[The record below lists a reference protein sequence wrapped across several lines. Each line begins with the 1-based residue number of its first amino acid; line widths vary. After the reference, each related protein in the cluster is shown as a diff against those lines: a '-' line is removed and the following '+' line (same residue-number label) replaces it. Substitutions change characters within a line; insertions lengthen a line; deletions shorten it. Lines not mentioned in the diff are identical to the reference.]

1 MKKGFTLVELL
12 AVIIILGAIF
22 AITFPLVTD
31 NIRKTEEKAF
41 NLQKEQIIAAA
52 KDMVI
57 KEYVVIPDKQSITL
71 YVGELKRKGLLPIK
85 MINAKTKLTISNES
99 NVVISRENNSYSY
112 DVNIIDLEEES
123 TENNENAPVIRLNG
137 NYVEYVEINTE
148 YVEKGGTAYS
158 NTGSPLT
165 LNPPQ
170 IKLNDNE
177 GGEIDTSKLGTY
189 KLIYSVTDKGLTTTS
204 IRTVVV
210 RDTIPPVIYFPENN
224 IVKVSEL
231 NGSYVGKGVY
241 AIDNSNEDNINV
253 TYVSSLS
260 NVPGKHVILYTPK
273 DPSGNTTNAKR
284 VITVVNLSLIHI

>member
-1 MKKGFTLVELL
+1 MRRGFTLVELL

-99 NVVISRENNSYSY
+99 TVVISRENNSYSY
-112 DVNIIDLEEES
+112 DVNIIDLEES

-148 YVEKGGTAYS
+148 YVEKGGAAYS
-158 NTGSPLT
+158 NTGSPLI

-170 IKLNDNE
+170 IKSNDNE
-177 GGEIDTSKLGTY
+177 EGKIDTSKLGTY
-189 KLIYSVTDKGLTTTS
+189 KLIYSATANGLTTTS

-210 RDTIPPVIYFPENN
+210 RDTISPVIYFPENN

-231 NGSYVGKGVY
+231 AGFPVEEGVY
-241 AIDNSNEDNINV
+241 AIDNSNEGINV
-253 TYVSSLS
+253 TTVSSLS
-260 NVPGKHVILYTPK
+260 NTPGKHVILYTAK
-273 DPSGNTTNAKR
+273 DSSGNTTNAKR
-284 VITVVNLSLIHI
+284 VITVVND

>member
-137 NYVEYVEINTE
+137 NYVEYVEINTK

-165 LNPPQ
+165 LNLQ
-170 IKLNDNE
+170 IKSNDN
-177 GGEIDTSKLGTY
+177 GGEEIVTSQLGTY
-189 KLIYSVTDKGLTTTS
+189 KLIYSATDNGLTTTS

-210 RDTIPPVIYFPENN
+210 RDTIPPVISFPENN
-224 IVKVSEL
+224 IVKVSKL
-231 NGSYVGKGVY
+231 NGSYVEEGVY
-241 AIDNSNEDNINV
+241 AIDNSNEGIKV
-253 TYVSSLS
+253 THVSSLS
-260 NVPGKHVILYTPK
+260 NVPGKHVILYTAK
-273 DPSGNTTNAKR
+273 DSSGNTTNAKR
-284 VITVVNLSLIHI
+284 VITVVND

>member
-189 KLIYSVTDKGLTTTS
+189 KLIYSVTDKGLTTTN

-210 RDTIPPVIYFPENN
+210 RDTIPPVIYFPEDN

-231 NGSYVGKGVY
+231 NGSYVEKGVY
-241 AIDNSNEDNINV
+241 AIDNSNEVDV
-253 TYVSSLS
+253 THVSSLS
-260 NVPGKHVILYTPK
+260 NVPGKHVILYTAK

-284 VITVVNLSLIHI
+284 VITVVND

>member
-1 MKKGFTLVELL
+1 VKKGFTLVELL

-22 AITFPLVTD
+22 TITFPLVTD

-165 LNPPQ
+165 LNSPQ

-177 GGEIDTSKLGTY
+177 VDEIVTSQLGTY
-189 KLIYSVTDKGLTTTS
+189 KLIYSATDDNNGLTTTS

-210 RDTIPPVIYFPENN
+210 RDTIPPVIYFPEDN

-231 NGSYVGKGVY
+231 NGAYVKKGVY
-241 AIDNSNEDNINV
+241 AIDNSNIGINV
-253 TYVSSLS
+253 TIVSSLS
-260 NVPGKHVILYTPK
+260 NVPGKHVILYTAK
-273 DPSGNTTNAKR
+273 DSSGNTTNAKR
-284 VITVVNLSLIHI
+284 VITVVND

>member
-189 KLIYSVTDKGLTTTS
+189 KLIYSVTDKGLTTTN

-210 RDTIPPVIYFPENN
+210 RDTISPIIYFPENN

-231 NGSYVGKGVY
+231 AGFLVEEGVY
-241 AIDNSNEDNINV
+241 AIDNSNENITV
-253 TYVSSLS
+253 THESSLS
-260 NVPGKHVILYTPK
+260 NIPGKYVILYTAK
-273 DPSGNTTNAKR
+273 DSSRNTTNAKR
-284 VITVVNLSLIHI
+284 VVTVVND

>member
-158 NTGSPLT
+158 NTGIPLK
-165 LNPPQ
+165 LNLQ
-170 IKLNDNE
+170 IKSNDN
-177 GGEIDTSKLGTY
+177 GGEEIETSELGTY
-189 KLIYSVTDKGLTTTS
+189 KLIYSATDKNGLTTTS

-210 RDTIPPVIYFPENN
+210 RDTIPPVIYFPEDN

-231 NGSYVGKGVY
+231 NGSYVEEGVY
-241 AIDNSNEDNINV
+241 AIDNSNDKINV
-253 TYVSSLS
+253 TCVSSLS
-260 NVPGKHVILYTPK
+260 NVPGKHVILYTAK

-284 VITVVNLSLIHI
+284 VITVVND

>member
-210 RDTIPPVIYFPENN
+210 RDTIPPVISFPEDN
-224 IVKVSEL
+224 IVKVSK
-231 NGSYVGKGVY
+231 VGGFDVRARVY
-241 AIDNSNEDNINV
+241 AIDNSKGDITV
-253 TYVSSLS
+253 THESSLS
-260 NVPGKHVILYTPK
+260 NIPGKYVILYTAK

-284 VITVVNLSLIHI
+284 VITVVND

>member
-31 NIRKTEEKAF
+31 NIRKSEEKAF
-41 NLQKEQIIAAA
+41 NLQKEQIVAAA

-99 NVVISRENNSYSY
+99 TVVISRENNSYSY

-177 GGEIDTSKLGTY
+177 GDEIDTSKLGTY
-189 KLIYSVTDKGLTTTS
+189 KLIYSVTDKGLTTTN

-210 RDTIPPVIYFPENN
+210 RDTIPPVIYFPEDN

-231 NGSYVGKGVY
+231 NGSYVNKGVY
-241 AIDNSNEDNINV
+241 AIDNSNIGINV
-253 TYVSSLS
+253 TNVSSLS
-260 NVPGKHVILYTPK
+260 NVPGKHVILYTAK

-284 VITVVNLSLIHI
+284 VITVVND

>member
-137 NYVEYVEINTE
+137 NYIEYVEINTE

-158 NTGSPLT
+158 NTGSPLS
-165 LNPPQ
+165 LNLQ
-170 IKLNDNE
+170 IKSNDN
-177 GGEIDTSKLGTY
+177 GGEEIVTSQLGTY
-189 KLIYSVTDKGLTTTS
+189 KLIYSATDNGLTTTS

-210 RDTIPPVIYFPENN
+210 RDTIPPVISFPENN
-224 IVKVSEL
+224 IVKVSKL
-231 NGSYVGKGVY
+231 NGSYVEEGVY
-241 AIDNSNEDNINV
+241 AIYNSNEGIKV
-253 TYVSSLS
+253 THVSSLS
-260 NVPGKHVILYTPK
+260 NVPGKHVILYTAK
-273 DPSGNTTNAKR
+273 DSSGNTTNAKR
-284 VITVVNLSLIHI
+284 VITVVND

>member
-158 NTGSPLT
+158 NTGSPSP
-165 LNPPQ
+165 LNSPQ

-177 GGEIDTSKLGTY
+177 VDEIVTSQLGTY
-189 KLIYSVTDKGLTTTS
+189 KLIYSATDDNNGLTTTS

-210 RDTIPPVIYFPENN
+210 RDTIPPVIYFPEDN
-224 IVKVSEL
+224 IVKVSKVS
-231 NGSYVGKGVY
+231 GFDVRARVY
-241 AIDNSNEDNINV
+241 AIDNSENDV
-253 TYVSSLS
+253 TAIPLSSLS
-260 NVPGKHVILYTPK
+260 NVPGKHVILYTAK

-284 VITVVNLSLIHI
+284 VITVVND

>member
-158 NTGSPLT
+158 NTGSSLI
-165 LNPPQ
+165 LNSPQ
-170 IKLNDNE
+170 IKSNDNE

-231 NGSYVGKGVY
+231 AGFLAEEGVY
-241 AIDNSNEDNINV
+241 AIDNSNIGINV
-253 TYVSSLS
+253 TNVSSLS
-260 NVPGKHVILYTPK
+260 NVPGKHVILYTAK

-284 VITVVNLSLIHI
+284 VITVVND

>member
-22 AITFPLVTD
+22 TITFPLVTD
-31 NIRKTEEKAF
+31 NIRKTEKKAF

-189 KLIYSVTDKGLTTTS
+189 KLIYSVTDKGLTTTN

-210 RDTIPPVIYFPENN
+210 RDTILPVIYFPENN
-224 IVKVSEL
+224 IVKASEIS
-231 NGSYVGKGVY
+231 GFDVEEGVY
-241 AIDNSNEDNINV
+241 AIDNSKGDITV
-253 TYVSSLS
+253 THESSLS
-260 NVPGKHVILYTPK
+260 NIPGKYVILYTAK

-284 VITVVNLSLIHI
+284 VITVVND

>member
-158 NTGSPLT
+158 NTGSSLPLN
-165 LNPPQ
+165 LQ

-177 GGEIDTSKLGTY
+177 VDEIATSQLGTY
-189 KLIYSVTDKGLTTTS
+189 KLIYSVTDKNNGLTTTS

-210 RDTIPPVIYFPENN
+210 RDTIPPVIYFPEDN

-231 NGSYVGKGVY
+231 NGSYVEKGVY
-241 AIDNSNEDNINV
+241 AIDNSNEVDV
-253 TYVSSLS
+253 THVSSLS
-260 NVPGKHVILYTPK
+260 NVPGKHVILYTAK

-284 VITVVNLSLIHI
+284 VITVVND

>member
-22 AITFPLVTD
+22 AITFSLVTD

-177 GGEIDTSKLGTY
+177 VDEIETSKLGTY
-189 KLIYSVTDKGLTTTS
+189 KLIYSATDDNNGLTTTS

-210 RDTIPPVIYFPENN
+210 RDTIPPVIYFPEDN

-231 NGSYVGKGVY
+231 NGSYVEKGVY
-241 AIDNSNEDNINV
+241 AIDNSNEVDV
-253 TYVSSLS
+253 THVSSLS
-260 NVPGKHVILYTPK
+260 NVPGKHVILYTAK

-284 VITVVNLSLIHI
+284 VITVVND

>member
-31 NIRKTEEKAF
+31 NIRKSEEKAF
-41 NLQKEQIIAAA
+41 NLQKEQIVAAA

-189 KLIYSVTDKGLTTTS
+189 KLIYSVTDKGLTTTN

-210 RDTIPPVIYFPENN
+210 RDTISPVIYFPENN
-224 IVKVSEL
+224 IVKASKISGFDVEE
-231 NGSYVGKGVY
+231 GVY
-241 AIDNSNEDNINV
+241 AIDNSKGDITV
-253 TYVSSLS
+253 THESSLS
-260 NVPGKHVILYTPK
+260 NIPGKYVILYTAK
-273 DPSGNTTNAKR
+273 DSSGNTTNAKR
-284 VITVVNLSLIHI
+284 VITVVND

>member
-189 KLIYSVTDKGLTTTS
+189 KLIYSVTDKGLTTTN

-210 RDTIPPVIYFPENN
+210 RDTISPVIYFPENN
-224 IVKVSEL
+224 IVKASEIS
-231 NGSYVGKGVY
+231 GFDVEEGVC
-241 AIDNSNEDNINV
+241 AIDNSKGDITV
-253 TYVSSLS
+253 THESSLS
-260 NVPGKHVILYTPK
+260 NIPGKYVILYTAK

-284 VITVVNLSLIHI
+284 VITVVND

>member
-31 NIRKTEEKAF
+31 NIRKSEEKAF
-41 NLQKEQIIAAA
+41 NLQKEQIAAA

-99 NVVISRENNSYSY
+99 TVVISRENNSYSY

-137 NYVEYVEINTE
+137 NYVEYVETGKTINHYYLDIAGKKMTLTGK
-148 YVEKGGTAYS
+148 YDSTRTM
-158 NTGSPLT
+158 NT
-165 LNPPQ
+165 
-170 IKLNDNE
+170 K
-177 GGEIDTSKLGTY
+177 
-189 KLIYSVTDKGLTTTS
+189 KLILDKPYLFFKL
-204 IRTVVV
+204 
-210 RDTIPPVIYFPENN
+210 YKEN
-224 IVKVSEL
+224 IQKSWF
-231 NGSYVGKGVY
+231 
-241 AIDNSNEDNINV
+241 I
-253 TYVSSLS
+253 
-260 NVPGKHVILYTPK
+260 
-273 DPSGNTTNAKR
+273 
-284 VITVVNLSLIHI
+284 

>member
-170 IKLNDNE
+170 IKSNDNE
-177 GGEIDTSKLGTY
+177 GGKIETSKLGTY
-189 KLIYSVTDKGLTTTS
+189 KLIYSATDKNGLTATS

-210 RDTIPPVIYFPENN
+210 RDTIPPVIYFPEDN
-224 IVKVSEL
+224 IVKVSKVS
-231 NGSYVGKGVY
+231 GFDVKAGVY
-241 AIDNSNEDNINV
+241 AIDNSENGV
-253 TYVSSLS
+253 TAIPISSLS
-260 NVPGKHVILYTPK
+260 NVPGKHVILYTAK

-284 VITVVNLSLIHI
+284 VITVVND

>member
-22 AITFPLVTD
+22 TITFPLVTD

-158 NTGSPLT
+158 NTGSSLPLN
-165 LNPPQ
+165 LQ
-170 IKLNDNE
+170 IKSNDNE
-177 GGEIDTSKLGTY
+177 GGKIETSKLGTY
-189 KLIYSVTDKGLTTTS
+189 KLIYSATDDNGLTTTS

-210 RDTIPPVIYFPENN
+210 RDTIPPVIYFPEDN

-231 NGSYVGKGVY
+231 NGSYVEKGVY
-241 AIDNSNEDNINV
+241 AIDNSNEVDV
-253 TYVSSLS
+253 THVSSLS
-260 NVPGKHVILYTPK
+260 NVPGKHVILYTAK

-284 VITVVNLSLIHI
+284 VITVVND

>member
-31 NIRKTEEKAF
+31 NIRKSEEKAF
-41 NLQKEQIIAAA
+41 NLQKEQIVAAA

-189 KLIYSVTDKGLTTTS
+189 KLIYSVTDKGLTTTN

-210 RDTIPPVIYFPENN
+210 RDTISPIIYFPENN
-224 IVKVSEL
+224 IVKVSEIS
-231 NGSYVGKGVY
+231 GFDVEEGVY
-241 AIDNSNEDNINV
+241 AIDNSKGDITV
-253 TYVSSLS
+253 THESSLS
-260 NVPGKHVILYTPK
+260 NIPGKYVILYTAK
-273 DPSGNTTNAKR
+273 DSSGNTTNAKR
-284 VITVVNLSLIHI
+284 VITVVND

>member
-158 NTGSPLT
+158 NTGIPLE
-165 LNPPQ
+165 LNLQ
-170 IKLNDNE
+170 IKSNDNE
-177 GGEIDTSKLGTY
+177 GEKIETSKLGTY

-231 NGSYVGKGVY
+231 NGSYVEKGVY
-241 AIDNSNEDNINV
+241 AIDNSNIGIDV
-253 TYVSSLS
+253 TNVSSLS
-260 NVPGKHVILYTPK
+260 NVPGKHVILYTAK

-284 VITVVNLSLIHI
+284 VITVVND

>member
-22 AITFPLVTD
+22 AITFSLVTD

-41 NLQKEQIIAAA
+41 NFQKEQIIAAA

-224 IVKVSEL
+224 IVKASEIS
-231 NGSYVGKGVY
+231 GFDVEEGVY
-241 AIDNSNEDNINV
+241 AIDNSKGDITVIHE
-253 TYVSSLS
+253 SSLS
-260 NVPGKHVILYTPK
+260 NIPGKYVILYTAK

-284 VITVVNLSLIHI
+284 VITVVND

>member
-71 YVGELKRKGLLPIK
+71 YLGELKRKGLLPIK

-158 NTGSPLT
+158 NTGIPLK
-165 LNPPQ
+165 LNLQ
-170 IKLNDNE
+170 IKSNDN
-177 GGEIDTSKLGTY
+177 GGEEIETSELGTY
-189 KLIYSVTDKGLTTTS
+189 KLIYSATDKNGLTTTS

-210 RDTIPPVIYFPENN
+210 RDTIPPVIYFPEDN

-231 NGSYVGKGVY
+231 NGSYVEEGVY
-241 AIDNSNEDNINV
+241 AIDNSNDKINV
-253 TYVSSLS
+253 TCVSSLS
-260 NVPGKHVILYTPK
+260 NVPGKHVILYTAK

-284 VITVVNLSLIHI
+284 VITVVND

>member
-189 KLIYSVTDKGLTTTS
+189 KLIYSATDKNNGLTTTS

-210 RDTIPPVIYFPENN
+210 RDTIPPVIYFPEDN
-224 IVKVSEL
+224 IVKLSKVS
-231 NGSYVGKGVY
+231 GFDVRARVY
-241 AIDNSNEDNINV
+241 AIDNSNDKINV
-253 TYVSSLS
+253 TPVSSLS
-260 NVPGKHVILYTPK
+260 NVPGKHVILYTAK
-273 DPSGNTTNAKR
+273 DSSGNTTNAKR
-284 VITVVNLSLIHI
+284 VITVVND

>member
-22 AITFPLVTD
+22 AITFSLVTD

-41 NLQKEQIIAAA
+41 NFQKEQIIAAA

-158 NTGSPLT
+158 NTGSPLP
-165 LNPPQ
+165 LNSPQ

-177 GGEIDTSKLGTY
+177 VDEIVTSQLGTY
-189 KLIYSVTDKGLTTTS
+189 KLIYSATDDNNGLTTTS

-210 RDTIPPVIYFPENN
+210 RDTIPPVIYFPEDN

-231 NGSYVGKGVY
+231 NGAYVKKGVY
-241 AIDNSNEDNINV
+241 AIDNSNIGINV
-253 TYVSSLS
+253 TLVSSLS
-260 NVPGKHVILYTPK
+260 NVPGKHVILYTAK
-273 DPSGNTTNAKR
+273 DSSGNTTNAKR
-284 VITVVNLSLIHI
+284 VITVVND

>member
-71 YVGELKRKGLLPIK
+71 YVGELKRKGFLPIK
-85 MINAKTKLTISNES
+85 MINSKTKLTISNES

-158 NTGSPLT
+158 NTGSSLPLN
-165 LNPPQ
+165 LQ
-170 IKLNDNE
+170 IKSNDNE
-177 GGEIDTSKLGTY
+177 GGEIYTSKLGTY
-189 KLIYSVTDKGLTTTS
+189 KLIYSATDDNNGLTTTS

-231 NGSYVGKGVY
+231 NGSYVEKGVY
-241 AIDNSNEDNINV
+241 AIDNSNIGINV

-260 NVPGKHVILYTPK
+260 NVPGKHVILYTAK

-284 VITVVNLSLIHI
+284 VITVVND

>member
-99 NVVISRENNSYSY
+99 TVVISRENNSYSY

-165 LNPPQ
+165 LNSPQ

-177 GGEIDTSKLGTY
+177 VDEIVTSQLGTY
-189 KLIYSVTDKGLTTTS
+189 KLIYSATDDNNGLTTTS

-210 RDTIPPVIYFPENN
+210 RDTIPPVIYFPEDN

-231 NGSYVGKGVY
+231 NGSYVEEGVY
-241 AIDNSNEDNINV
+241 AIDNSNDKINV
-253 TYVSSLS
+253 TCVSSLS
-260 NVPGKHVILYTPK
+260 NVPGKHVILYTAK

-284 VITVVNLSLIHI
+284 VITVVND

>member
-57 KEYVVIPDKQSITL
+57 KEYVVIPDKQSVTL

-210 RDTIPPVIYFPENN
+210 RDTIPPVIYFPEDN
-224 IVKVSEL
+224 IVKVSKVS
-231 NGSYVGKGVY
+231 GFDVRARVY
-241 AIDNSNEDNINV
+241 AFDNSGNNV
-253 TYVSSLS
+253 TAIPLSSLS
-260 NVPGKHVILYTPK
+260 NVPGKHVILYTAK

-284 VITVVNLSLIHI
+284 VITVVND

>member
-148 YVEKGGTAYS
+148 YVEKSGTAYS
-158 NTGSPLT
+158 NTGIPLK
-165 LNPPQ
+165 LNLQ
-170 IKLNDNE
+170 IKSNDN
-177 GGEIDTSKLGTY
+177 GGEEIETSELGTY
-189 KLIYSVTDKGLTTTS
+189 KLIYSATDKNGLTTTS

-210 RDTIPPVIYFPENN
+210 RDTIPPVIYFPEDN

-231 NGSYVGKGVY
+231 NGSYVEEGVY
-241 AIDNSNEDNINV
+241 AIDNSKGDITV
-253 TYVSSLS
+253 THESSLS
-260 NVPGKHVILYTPK
+260 NIPGKYVILYTAK

-284 VITVVNLSLIHI
+284 VITVVND

>member
-137 NYVEYVEINTE
+137 NYVEYVEINTK
-148 YVEKGGTAYS
+148 YVEKGGTAYL
-158 NTGSPLT
+158 NTGSPLP
-165 LNPPQ
+165 LNSPQ

-177 GGEIDTSKLGTY
+177 VDEIVTSQLGTY
-189 KLIYSVTDKGLTTTS
+189 KLIYSATDDNNGLTTTS

-210 RDTIPPVIYFPENN
+210 RDTIPPVIYFPEDN
-224 IVKVSEL
+224 IVKVSKVS
-231 NGSYVGKGVY
+231 GFDVRARVY
-241 AIDNSNEDNINV
+241 AIDNSENDV
-253 TYVSSLS
+253 TAIPLSSLS
-260 NVPGKHVILYTPK
+260 NVPGKHVILYTAK

-284 VITVVNLSLIHI
+284 VITVVND

>member
-22 AITFPLVTD
+22 TITFPLVTD

-165 LNPPQ
+165 LNSPQ

-177 GGEIDTSKLGTY
+177 VDEIVTSQLGTY
-189 KLIYSVTDKGLTTTS
+189 KLIYSATDDNNGLTTTS

-210 RDTIPPVIYFPENN
+210 RDTIPPVIYFPEDN

-231 NGSYVGKGVY
+231 NGAYVKKGVY
-241 AIDNSNEDNINV
+241 AIDNSNEGIKV

-260 NVPGKHVILYTPK
+260 NVPGKHVILYTAK
-273 DPSGNTTNAKR
+273 DSSGNTTNAKR
-284 VITVVNLSLIHI
+284 VITVVND

>member
-99 NVVISRENNSYSY
+99 NVVISRKNNSYSY

-189 KLIYSVTDKGLTTTS
+189 KLIYSATDDNNGLTTTS

-210 RDTIPPVIYFPENN
+210 RDTISPVIYFPENN
-224 IVKVSEL
+224 IVKASEIS
-231 NGSYVGKGVY
+231 GFDVEEGVY
-241 AIDNSNEDNINV
+241 AIDNSKGDITV
-253 TYVSSLS
+253 THESSLS
-260 NVPGKHVILYTPK
+260 NVPGKYVILYTAK

-284 VITVVNLSLIHI
+284 VITVVND

>member
-158 NTGSPLT
+158 NTGSSLPLN
-165 LNPPQ
+165 LQ
-170 IKLNDNE
+170 IKSNDNE
-177 GGEIDTSKLGTY
+177 GGEIYTSKLGTY
-189 KLIYSVTDKGLTTTS
+189 KLIYSATDDNNGLTTTS

-231 NGSYVGKGVY
+231 NGSYVEKGVY
-241 AIDNSNEDNINV
+241 AIDNSNIGINV

-260 NVPGKHVILYTPK
+260 NVPGKHVILYTAK

-284 VITVVNLSLIHI
+284 VITVVND

>member
-189 KLIYSVTDKGLTTTS
+189 KLIYSVTDKGLTTTN

-210 RDTIPPVIYFPENN
+210 RDTISPVIYFPENN
-224 IVKVSEL
+224 IVKASEIS
-231 NGSYVGKGVY
+231 GFDVEEGVY
-241 AIDNSNEDNINV
+241 AIDNSNDKINV
-253 TYVSSLS
+253 TPVSSLS
-260 NVPGKHVILYTPK
+260 NVPGKHVILYTAK
-273 DPSGNTTNAKR
+273 DSSGNTTNAKR
-284 VITVVNLSLIHI
+284 VITVVND

>member
-123 TENNENAPVIRLNG
+123 TGNNENAPVIRLNG
-137 NYVEYVEINTE
+137 NYVEYVEINTK

-158 NTGSPLT
+158 NTGSPLP
-165 LNPPQ
+165 LNSPQ

-177 GGEIDTSKLGTY
+177 VDEIVTSQLGTY
-189 KLIYSVTDKGLTTTS
+189 KLIYSATDDNNGLTTTS

-210 RDTIPPVIYFPENN
+210 RDTIPPVIYFPEDN

-231 NGSYVGKGVY
+231 NGAYVKKGVY
-241 AIDNSNEDNINV
+241 AIDNSNIGINV
-253 TYVSSLS
+253 TIVSSLS
-260 NVPGKHVILYTPK
+260 NVPGKHVILYTAK

-284 VITVVNLSLIHI
+284 VITVVND

>member
-177 GGEIDTSKLGTY
+177 VDEIDTSQLGTY
-189 KLIYSVTDKGLTTTS
+189 KLIYSVTNKGLATTN

-210 RDTIPPVIYFPENN
+210 RDTISPVIYFPENN
-224 IVKVSEL
+224 IVKASEIS
-231 NGSYVGKGVY
+231 GFDVEEGVY
-241 AIDNSNEDNINV
+241 AIDNSKGDITV
-253 TYVSSLS
+253 THESSLS
-260 NVPGKHVILYTPK
+260 NIPGKYVILYTAK

-284 VITVVNLSLIHI
+284 VITVVND

>member
-31 NIRKTEEKAF
+31 NIRKSEEKAF

-99 NVVISRENNSYSY
+99 TVVISRENNSYSY

-137 NYVEYVEINTE
+137 NYVEYVEINTK

-158 NTGSPLT
+158 NTGSSLQ
-165 LNPPQ
+165 LNLQ
-170 IKLNDNE
+170 IKSNDNE
-177 GGEIDTSKLGTY
+177 GGEIKTSQLGTY
-189 KLIYSVTDKGLTTTS
+189 KLIYSATDKNGLTTTS

-231 NGSYVGKGVY
+231 AGFLVEEGVY
-241 AIDNSNEDNINV
+241 AIDNSNKGINV
-253 TYVSSLS
+253 THESSLS
-260 NVPGKHVILYTPK
+260 NIPGKYVILYTAK

-284 VITVVNLSLIHI
+284 VITVVND

>member
-231 NGSYVGKGVY
+231 NGSYVEKGVY
-241 AIDNSNEDNINV
+241 AIDNSNEGIKV

-260 NVPGKHVILYTPK
+260 NVPGKHVILYTAK

-284 VITVVNLSLIHI
+284 VITVVND

>member
-99 NVVISRENNSYSY
+99 NVVISRENNSHSY

-189 KLIYSVTDKGLTTTS
+189 KLIYSVTDKGLTTTN

-210 RDTIPPVIYFPENN
+210 RDTISPIIYFPENN
-224 IVKVSEL
+224 IVKASEIS
-231 NGSYVGKGVY
+231 GFDVEEGVY
-241 AIDNSNEDNINV
+241 AIDNSNADINV
-253 TYVSSLS
+253 TCVSSLS
-260 NVPGKHVILYTPK
+260 NIPGKYVILYTAK

-284 VITVVNLSLIHI
+284 VITVVND

>member
-177 GGEIDTSKLGTY
+177 VGEIDTSKLGTY
-189 KLIYSVTDKGLTTTS
+189 KLIYSVTDKGLTTTN

-210 RDTIPPVIYFPENN
+210 RDTISLVIYFPENN
-224 IVKVSEL
+224 IVKASEIS
-231 NGSYVGKGVY
+231 GFDVEEGVY
-241 AIDNSNEDNINV
+241 AIDNSKGDITV
-253 TYVSSLS
+253 THESSLS
-260 NVPGKHVILYTPK
+260 NIPGKYVILYTAK

-284 VITVVNLSLIHI
+284 VITVVND